1 MFSSDVVVSAG
12 GHSLEDFEP
21 ELARV
26 SSEWPILAS
35 DSMMSGG
42 SSDVS

>member
-1 MFSSDVVVSAG
+1 MFSPDVVVSAG

-26 SSEWPILAS
+26 SSQSLI
-35 DSMMSGG
+35 
-42 SSDVS
+42 

>member
-12 GHSLEDFEP
+12 AHSLDEFEP

-26 SSEWPILAS
+26 CFLTPVLLAQ
-35 DSMMSGG
+35 G
-42 SSDVS
+42 